1 MFIAEERRDTADKIE
16 LGNYIIY
23 ESRPMK
29 TVAKQM
35 VDILVPVADVTEQS
49 LSDTLAMLENESI
62 KLQNYVTAIQKLK
75 QEKKS

>member
-35 VDILVPVADVTEQS
+35 VDILVAVADVTEQS